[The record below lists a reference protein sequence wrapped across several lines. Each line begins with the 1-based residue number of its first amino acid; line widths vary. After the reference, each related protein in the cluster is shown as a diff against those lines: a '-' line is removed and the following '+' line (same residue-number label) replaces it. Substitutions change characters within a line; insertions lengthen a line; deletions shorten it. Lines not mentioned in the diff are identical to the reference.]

1 MSYVE
6 GGIDDF
12 SSLLSLSPVIGEDYF
27 RSFDIPNTGNLTFS
41 QTFLIVGFTTLGNS
55 ISSFGDRYVS
65 EFSFQYSDSLDN
77 PYQTYSQVFHYI
89 FSLLMCYN
97 NIYIIDFSSEF
108 NR

>member
-6 GGIDDF
+6 DGVNNF

-27 RSFDIPNTGNLTFS
+27 RSIDIPNTGNLTFS
-41 QTFLIVGFTTLGNS
+41 QTFLLVGFTTLGNS
-55 ISSFGDRYVS
+55 FSSQDRYVS
-65 EFSFQYSDSLDN
+65 QFSFEYSDSLDN

-97 NIYIIDFSSEF
+97 LYYRLFK
-108 NR
+108 